1 MDTKSNDDSAGSDSL
16 DKSMQ
21 INCVMVETT
30 SSAIVEA
37 GVSYSSSEEL
47 DTCSRD
53 SAAEEENVGKAL
65 SSGKLA
71 DQKTE
76 PGPDDSPNRETA
88 PCNSSTTSTS
98 CTAFE
103 TKVKLISQNLKET
116 TLAET
121 SASASASCSASA
133 SSSSSLPEPQS
144 HNSPFSSTKESASR
158 GKKVRFHPDAKE
170 NDGGNWVKKKRRSAQ
185 TKRASS
191 PSGMKFHGFL
201 DQQAEEYDEDE
212 VEEEE
217 EPDEMFD
224 FAKTIADAKDYLK
237 DHPLTFVN
245 RFEQKGELTWGQDV
259 GNVEFWSNSG
269 LSVDQIKSVLDELD
283 MFRNGGSFMEDADD
297 EDFYKRIKP
306 ENGIERV
313 LGKETKAGKA
323 STSFSIVQ
331 FLLRYENQGGLFW
344 ESEDFIKRMCPT
356 LLKAYEKNRERRQQL
371 LVSKLV
377 FFIKKFKCLTQI
389 YLQMHHVAKRQSL
402 RQRYT
407 DF

>member
-1 MDTKSNDDSAGSDSL
+1 MDMDTKSNDDSAGSDSL

-53 SAAEEENVGKAL
+53 SAAEEEKVGKAL
-65 SSGKLA
+65 SSGKQA

-121 SASASASCSASA
+121 SASAS
-133 SSSSSLPEPQS
+133 SSSSLPEPQS
-144 HNSPFSSTKESASR
+144 HNNPFSSTEDSASR

-269 LSVDQIKSVLDELD
+269 LSVDQIKSVLDELE
-283 MFRNGGSFMEDADD
+283 MFRNGGSFMEDAHD

-313 LGKETKAGKA
+313 LGKETKAGK
-323 STSFSIVQ
+323 VQ

-371 LVSKLV
+371 L
-377 FFIKKFKCLTQI
+377 
-389 YLQMHHVAKRQSL
+389 MHHVAKRQSL

>member
-1 MDTKSNDDSAGSDSL
+1 MDMDTKSNDDSAGSDSL

-21 INCVMVETT
+21 IKCVMVETT
-30 SSAIVEA
+30 GSVSGEA
-37 GVSYSSSEEL
+37 GPSSSSSEEL
-47 DTCSRD
+47 DNCSRD
-53 SAAEEENVGKAL
+53 SAAESAEEVKLGTGLGPGKQ
-65 SSGKLA
+65 A

-76 PGPDDSPNRETA
+76 AGAGDSLNRETP

-133 SSSSSLPEPQS
+133 SASASSSSSLLEPQS
-144 HNSPFSSTKESASR
+144 HNNSSTSTEDSASR
-158 GKKVRFHPDAKE
+158 VKKVRFHPDAKE
-170 NDGGNWVKKKRRSAQ
+170 NDGGNWVKTKRRAAQ

-191 PSGMKFHGFL
+191 PSGMDLDGEA
-201 DQQAEEYDEDE
+201 DQQTEEYDEDE
-212 VEEEE
+212 VEEEK
-217 EPDEMFD
+217 FD
-224 FAKTIADAKDYLK
+224 LAKTVAEAEDYLK
-237 DHPLTFVN
+237 EHPLTFVN
-245 RFEQKGELTWGQDV
+245 RALCESLPNGTQPCD
-259 GNVEFWSNSG
+259 G
-269 LSVDQIKSVLDELD
+269 LMTVDQLSLDRDGTEL
-283 MFRNGGSFMEDADD
+283 RYYMEEPQNND

-313 LGKETKAGKA
+313 LGKETKAGK
-323 STSFSIVQ
+323 VQ

-371 LVSKLV
+371 L
-377 FFIKKFKCLTQI
+377 
-389 YLQMHHVAKRQSL
+389 MHHVAKRQSV